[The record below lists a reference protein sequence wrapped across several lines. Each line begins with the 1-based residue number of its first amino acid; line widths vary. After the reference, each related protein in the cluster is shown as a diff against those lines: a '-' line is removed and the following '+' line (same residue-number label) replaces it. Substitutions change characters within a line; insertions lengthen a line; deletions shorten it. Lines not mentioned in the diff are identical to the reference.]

1 MKVAYLNI
9 KNNIYILKHS
19 FTFLNNSNTII
30 YLLVSMKNLSVN
42 ISISPDL
49 YTKNPESSELGK
61 KIVCKSIEM
70 INDLG
75 FETFTF
81 KKLGASIGSN
91 ESSIYRYFESKHAL
105 LVYLINWYWS
115 WIEYKLVFLNNNLSS
130 PHVRLNNAIQL
141 FTEPVEKDDNYLFI
155 NEFLLNKI
163 IISESVKAYYTKD
176 IDTENEKGF
185 YKTYKRVVERV
196 SETILEI
203 NPSFKFPHM
212 LISTVIEGAHHQKYF
227 EKHIPSLTD
236 VEDGENSIVQFY
248 TDLVR
253 KSIIT

>member
-1 MKVAYLNI
+1 MKD
-9 KNNIYILKHS
+9 
-19 FTFLNNSNTII
+19 
-30 YLLVSMKNLSVN
+30 LSVN

-75 FETFTF
+75 FEKFTF

-91 ESSIYRYFESKHAL
+91 ESSIYRYFESKHTL
-105 LVYLINWYWS
+105 LIYLINWYWG
-115 WIEYKLVFLNNNLSS
+115 WIEYKLVFLNNNLAS

-196 SETILEI
+196 SDTILEI

>member
-1 MKVAYLNI
+1 M
-9 KNNIYILKHS
+9 
-19 FTFLNNSNTII
+19 
-30 YLLVSMKNLSVN
+30 
-42 ISISPDL
+42 
-49 YTKNPESSELGK
+49 
-61 KIVCKSIEM
+61 
-70 INDLG
+70 
-75 FETFTF
+75 
-81 KKLGASIGSN
+81 
-91 ESSIYRYFESKHAL
+91 
-105 LVYLINWYWS
+105 
-115 WIEYKLVFLNNNLSS
+115 
-130 PHVRLNNAIQL
+130 
-141 FTEPVEKDDNYLFI
+141 
-155 NEFLLNKI
+155 NKI

-196 SETILEI
+196 SDTILEI

>member
-1 MKVAYLNI
+1 MKD
-9 KNNIYILKHS
+9 
-19 FTFLNNSNTII
+19 
-30 YLLVSMKNLSVN
+30 LSVK
-42 ISISPDL
+42 ISISPNL

-75 FETFTF
+75 FEKFTF

-91 ESSIYRYFESKHAL
+91 ESSIYRYFESKHTL
-105 LVYLINWYWS
+105 LIYLINWYWS
-115 WIEYKLVFLNNNLSS
+115 WIEYKLVFLNNNLAS

-196 SETILEI
+196 SDTILEI